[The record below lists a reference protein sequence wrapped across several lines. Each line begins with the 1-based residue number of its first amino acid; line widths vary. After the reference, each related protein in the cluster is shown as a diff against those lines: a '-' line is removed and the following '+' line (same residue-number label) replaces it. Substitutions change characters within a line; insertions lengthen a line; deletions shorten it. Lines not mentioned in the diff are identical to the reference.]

1 MSRSL
6 LTLFLLVF
14 GLCSSFGAWAV
25 PLAVSDPTALANS
38 MPELRIMPL
47 GASITEGIASS
58 PRNGRSS
65 FFSVGLVART
75 DSWVTSG
82 YRRKLREQLRFDGY
96 EVDMV
101 CFEVGV

>member
-38 MPELRIMPL
+38 SVLRTRQSGGDEQMPELRIMPL
-47 GASITEGIASS
+47 GASITQGIASS
-58 PRNGRSS
+58 PQNGTL
-65 FFSVGLVART
+65 FLFV
-75 DSWVTSG
+75 
-82 YRRKLREQLRFDGY
+82 
-96 EVDMV
+96 
-101 CFEVGV
+101 